1 MRAYTAEFLGTFLL
15 VFAGTGAV
23 VIDADSGGDLTTLG
37 IGISFGLAVMVAICA
52 LGHISGAHI
61 NPAVTLS
68 FAVVRHFPAGHVLPY
83 LGAQL
88 LGAAAASGVLR
99 ILFGDVANLGAT
111 TPSGAA
117 LQALG
122 LEIVLS
128 FFLMLLIMAVAT
140 DVRAMG
146 YSAAAAVGGYVAL
159 AATFAGPVA
168 GASMNPARSLGP
180 ALISWEWDAHWV
192 YWLGPIIGA
201 LMGAVVYTYLRAGA
215 PPVVNALAKTAEEP
229 VEVLH

>member
-23 VIDADSGGDLTTLG
+23 VIDADSGGDLATLG
-37 IGISFGLAVMVAICA
+37 IGISFGLAVMAAICA

-68 FAVVRHFPAGHVLPY
+68 FALVRHFPTSHVLPY

-88 LGAAAASGVLR
+88 LGAAVASGALR

-122 LEIVLS
+122 LEVVLS

-140 DVRAMG
+140 DVRAVG
-146 YSAAAAVGGYVAL
+146 YSAATAVGGYVAL

-180 ALISWEWDAHWV
+180 ALVSWEWNAHWV

-201 LMGAVVYTYLRAGA
+201 LMGAVVYNYLRAGA
-215 PPVVNALAKTAEEP
+215 PPVEDAIVEP
-229 VEVLH
+229 AEVLR